1 MAAAVNPSSP
11 PSSPLSSVGSRSP
24 TPPAGYPDYPSPASS
39 NASETDLSS
48 QPPRPD
54 ESAPSL
60 DGPPPAKRPRI
71 MKPRELKT
79 EYLDLCALGDTSDE
93 AQHRAQ
99 EANLKKLVDTL
110 RLKRKIVVVAGAG
123 ISVSAGSKLLQ
134 RYSTCAIWLKLNSS

>member
-1 MAAAVNPSSP
+1 
-11 PSSPLSSVGSRSP
+11 
-24 TPPAGYPDYPSPASS
+24 
-39 NASETDLSS
+39 
-48 QPPRPD
+48 
-54 ESAPSL
+54 
-60 DGPPPAKRPRI
+60 